1 MSTLESLGGK
11 LGKAI
16 GSRMVDPPPEP
27 PANPD
32 EPKPPPNPKQELA
45 DQIKSATAAANTVS
59 EVASV
64 IADPAGALKDFAKS
78 EAMQQMDKLIPG
90 FSKTVNE
97 LAEYATPA
105 GLELLAAKLTNNLSA
120 ALGPFPAA
128 TLTSL
133 ALGVPHA
140 HVKHPPS
147 GPPPVP
153 PTPLPPMGPIMLGT
167 CIQVL
172 INSLPAA
179 RCGDLGLNPTCCG
192 VLPPLSAMYE
202 IMTGSSNVYIG
213 GTRAARSGIDITMHC
228 QPGGG
233 AGKAASAAGKMSKM
247 QKVAAVAAKVAS
259 VASKVAAVGKVA
271 GDFAQAEADDNAAM
285 AAAIALNAAMTAAQM
300 AADAIAAAM
309 SKQKG
314 TDLPIIPPTGT
325 PGMILNGAATVMI
338 GGLPF
343 PSFAKVADAISNRL
357 KALRAKRGGGGG
369 GGDGGGGG
377 GPSAPQPS
385 TT

>member
-11 LGKAI
+11 LGEAI
-16 GSRMVDPPPEP
+16 GSRMVDKPPEP
-27 PANPD
+27 DPDPD

-45 DQIKSATAAANTVS
+45 DQIKSGTEGLETLAQVS
-59 EVASV
+59 SV
-64 IADPAGALKDFAKS
+64 VADPGGALKDFAKS
-78 EAMQQMDKLIPG
+78 QAMKQMDKFIPG
-90 FSKTVNE
+90 FSDTVNE
-97 LAEYATPA
+97 VAEYATPA
-105 GLELLAAKLTNNLSA
+105 GLELVAAKLTNNLAA

-147 GPPPVP
+147 GPPPLP
-153 PTPLPPMGPIMLGT
+153 PIPLPPLGPVMLGT

-172 INSLPAA
+172 INSKPAA
-179 RCGDLGLNPTCCG
+179 RCGDFGLNPTCCG

-228 QPGGG
+228 KPGGG
-233 AGKAASAAGKMSKM
+233 AGKAASAAAKMTKL

-259 VASKVAAVGKVA
+259 VASKAAAVGQVA
-271 GDFAQAEADDNAAM
+271 SDYAQAEADDNAAM
-285 AAAIALNAAMTAAQM
+285 ASAIALNAAMTAAQM
-300 AADAIAAAM
+300 AADAIAMAL
-309 SKQKG
+309 SKQMG
-314 TDLPIIPPTGT
+314 TDQPMIPPTGT

-338 GGLPF
+338 GGLPL
-343 PSFAKVADAISNRL
+343 PSFAKVADALSNRL
-357 KALRAKRGGGGG
+357 KGLRGRRGGGRGGGGG
-369 GGDGGGGG
+369 G
-377 GPSAPQPS
+377 PPPCHPS